1 MRIVIYNINSFG
13 GNYEYSKELFNAYQH
28 NAEVTDVALL
38 MPRNSAANGKGIYPI
53 LVEDKSKF
61 KNKII
66 RKLDYIYKG
75 ITNPFR
81 LYKFLKNRD
90 QSFVIFNDYDQTTS
104 VIWVPL
110 LKLLKKKHKFG
121 VILHDPD
128 RDKFLPRKWMSELT
142 MDKVMSLM
150 DIAFHHGFLP
160 EKAYYRYN
168 IPKVTVP
175 HGLYPTIPINKAF
188 FEDVKSR
195 QKLPYILG
203 LIGNIR
209 DEKNYEFI
217 INALPHLPNCNL
229 LVAGGV
235 ANSKVPV
242 NDYKKL
248 IADLNLQDKVI
259 WIERYLDDDELNAAI
274 DVSDVVLLYY
284 KTSFTSQSGIL
295 NNIAPYSKK
304 LLATDTPS
312 ALKEVVKKYKL
323 GVLVPPNNQSA
334 FIAAVNELTAADKST
349 YDKGWAAYAQDAT
362 WEKHAAIGVDNFK
375 KL

>member
-1 MRIVIYNINSFG
+1 MHIVIYNINSFG
-13 GNYEYSKELFNAYQH
+13 GNYEYSKELFNAYRR
-28 NAEVTDVALL
+28 NANVTEVTLL
-38 MPRNSAANGKGIYPI
+38 MPRNSAIKGNGIVPI
-53 LVEDKSKF
+53 LLEDKSNF
-61 KNKII
+61 KNRFI

-75 ITNPFR
+75 IINPFK
-81 LYKFLKNRD
+81 LYRFLKERD

-104 VIWVPL
+104 LIWVPL
-110 LKLLKKKHKFG
+110 LKQLKKKHKFG

-128 RDKFLPRKWMSELT
+128 RDMFLPRKWMSAFT

-160 EKAYYRYN
+160 EKSYYRYN

-188 FEDVKSR
+188 YNDVKSR
-195 QKLPYILG
+195 QKCPYILG

-229 LVAGGV
+229 LVAGGI

-284 KTSFTSQSGIL
+284 KSSFTSQSGIL

-312 ALKEVVKKYKL
+312 ALKEVVQKYKL
-323 GVLVPPNNQSA
+323 GMLVPPNDQA
-334 FIAAVNELTAADKST
+334 EFIAAVNELTAAAKST

-362 WEKHAAIGVDNFK
+362 WEAHAAIGINNFK
-375 KL
+375 DL